1 MSKVFNF
8 DIEAGGMKPG
18 EITVMYARQTGKSV
32 WNDYINLWSTEM
44 AEQRKPTVTH
54 GTMVQKNKFRCW
66 AKVTGG
72 RWGLE
77 REINEWCEENF
88 GAQSTPGYKN
98 PRWTNKMSFGVW
110 HFKHDSDLTLFLL
123 RWL

>member
-1 MSKVFNF
+1 MTYI
-8 DIEAGGMKPG
+8 DIESGGMKQG
-18 EITVMYARQTGKSV
+18 EFVVMYGRRSGKSMLTQS
-32 WNDYINLWSTEM
+32 YINQWSDMDEK
-44 AEQRKPTVTH
+44 RKPTITH
-54 GTMVQKNKFRCW
+54 GTMVQKNRFRFW

-98 PRWTNKMSFGVW
+98 PRWTNKMSWGVW
-110 HFKHDSDLTLFLL
+110 HFKNEVDLTVFLL
-123 RWL
+123 RWM